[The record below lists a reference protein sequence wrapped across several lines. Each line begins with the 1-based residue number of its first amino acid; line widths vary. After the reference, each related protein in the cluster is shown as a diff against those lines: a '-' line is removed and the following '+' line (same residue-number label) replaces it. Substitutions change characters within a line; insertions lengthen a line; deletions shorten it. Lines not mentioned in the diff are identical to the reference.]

1 MPHRQAAES
10 AQFKAT
16 HRKLVIIESP
26 FAGDSAISIASN
38 LRYARMCIRDSISRG
53 ESPIASH
60 LLYTQDGIL
69 LDTIPEERQLGI
81 ACGYAWMRKAD
92 LIVFYTDLGWSTGMK
107 MAKHVARCNQYPTEA
122 RTLPASLFPLNPA
135 PPMA

>member
-26 FAGDSAISIASN
+26 FAGDSALSIANN
-38 LRYARMCIRDSISRG
+38 LRYARLCVRDSISRG

-81 ACGYAWMRKAD
+81 ACGYAWMRAAD

-107 MAKHVARCNQYPTEA
+107 MAKHIARENRYITET
-122 RTLPASLFPLNPA
+122 RTITTSMTLLNPA
-135 PPMA
+135 PAKA